1 MAAVAGYRVGV
12 LQCTSSSIRA
22 DRTLHSGIQPLVDDG
37 ILLLIR
43 PGEPVDCSIGGL
55 TPP

>member
-1 MAAVAGYRVGV
+1 VAAAAGCRVGV
-12 LQCTSSSIRA
+12 LQCVSLSIRA